1 MDDDLLT
8 CDVPRVHYDG
18 ATPAIET
25 YSHPVVITWRWP
37 DLTGDAER
45 YLDARIQ
52 TPTIIAIRGLL
63 LETCG
68 HQRELLISVVPI
80 HDERLLV
87 GHDSKQFN
95 LQY

>member
-1 MDDDLLT
+1 MGDDLLT
-8 CDVPRVHYDG
+8 CDVPRVQCDG
-18 ATPAIET
+18 AMPAIET

-37 DLTGDAER
+37 DLIGDVER

-68 HQRELLISVVPI
+68 HQRELLFSVVPI